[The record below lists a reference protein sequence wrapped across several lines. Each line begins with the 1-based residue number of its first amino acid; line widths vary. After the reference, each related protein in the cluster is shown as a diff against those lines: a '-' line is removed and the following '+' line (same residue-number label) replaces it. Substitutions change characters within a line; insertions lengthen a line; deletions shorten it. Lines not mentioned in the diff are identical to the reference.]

1 MGDQRAEGVDDN
13 GHQSEFA
20 MLLARTDPTAPKHKG
35 ITYFGVDMRSPG
47 IDVRPLVNIAGQVE
61 FNEVFLTDVRV
72 PDLYRVSPVG
82 EGWGASITTLGA
94 ERLVL
99 SGTRKKRRAKDEI
112 LGGKTIDEV
121 LHLTI

>member
-1 MGDQRAEGVDDN
+1 M
-13 GHQSEFA
+13 
-20 MLLARTDPTAPKHKG
+20 
-35 ITYFGVDMRSPG
+35 I
-47 IDVRPLVNIAGQVE
+47 NIAGQVE
-61 FNEVFLTDVRV
+61 FNEVFLTDVRM
-72 PDLYRVSPVG
+72 PDLHRISPVG

-121 LHLTI
+121 LQLARRFGRDRGPDVAATDRCRVDQGPFAAAHCVTSAG